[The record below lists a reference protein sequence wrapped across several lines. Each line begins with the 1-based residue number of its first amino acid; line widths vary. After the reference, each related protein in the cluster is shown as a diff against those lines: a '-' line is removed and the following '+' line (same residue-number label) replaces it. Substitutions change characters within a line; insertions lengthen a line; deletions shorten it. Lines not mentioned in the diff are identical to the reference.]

1 MVQGRETKAKS
12 RKIHAAR
19 SFLEFYSNQ
28 LNFYLHL
35 GQRELKITVLNLVLE
50 EQHFREH
57 WHVLQIWPLKTR
69 IFARKCVQEGRQK
82 TTLHAHKV
90 FESKSITCSIN

>member
-57 WHVLQIWPLKTR
+57 
-69 IFARKCVQEGRQK
+69 
-82 TTLHAHKV
+82 
-90 FESKSITCSIN
+90 